1 VARHVFRV
9 TLRPI
14 DHVIV
19 VGAGLAG
26 WRLVE
31 FLRGEGYEGAIT
43 LVGDEAHA
51 PYDRPPLS
59 KQVLTGRWD
68 VSKSILATPEKLAES
83 NATVLLSD
91 RAVALDVESTT
102 VELASGKKITGT
114 HVVIATGARAR
125 PLSYPSSGELATLR
139 SYDDALRLCET
150 LDGLAP
156 DSVVVIIGGGFI
168 GGEAATSIKARGL
181 VPIVLEAAER
191 PLITVLGDEVSAWLQ
206 LMAEPAG
213 IDLRTRQ
220 QIRDVALSE
229 SGATVYLEDG
239 KAIEASAVLAAVGS
253 AFDLEWLASSGLT
266 LDGGIVVDR
275 NFEAAPHVAAIG
287 DVAKFPLRGVDGD
300 ELVRIEHWQLAVEH
314 ALELARNWMSDERA
328 IVPMVPYFWSDQM
341 GRKIQ
346 LLGHPRP
353 SDDVTLVEG
362 SPEELKWL
370 ALYSRHGLV
379 TGVVALSNPRGLTK
393 SRPVLNEVTTLENAL
408 ALAPWSA

>member
-9 TLRPI
+9 TLQPS

-31 FLRGEGYEGAIT
+31 FLRREGYEGAIT

-68 VSKSILATPEKLAES
+68 VSKSILATPEKLADS
-83 NATVLLSD
+83 HATVLLSD
-91 RAVALDVESTT
+91 RAVALDVESIT

-125 PLSYPSSGELATLR
+125 PLSYPSSGELMTLR

-168 GGEAATSIKARGL
+168 GGEAATSMKARGL

-206 LMAEPAG
+206 LMAGPAG

-220 QIRDVALSE
+220 QIRDVAVSE
-229 SGATVYLEDG
+229 TGATVYLEDG
-239 KAIEASAVLAAVGS
+239 NAIEASAVLAAVGS

-314 ALELARNWMSDERA
+314 ALELARSWMSDERA

-346 LLGHPRP
+346 LLGHPHP

-393 SRPVLNEVTTLENAL
+393 SRPVLNEVTTLENAF
-408 ALAPWSA
+408 ALAPWSG